1 MTQRYTL
8 VALLLLTTS
17 LTAKKIAIE
26 NKTHFE
32 QIEVTTDNSPSNWK
46 TIGKGTTT
54 LEVPDFI
61 VLFFKVNDH
70 GKNITLRSETVGTLY
85 TLQEPGPCVT
95 FDKCARD
102 CRMNES
108 RCNRCKEKYP
118 QPISTR
124 CEAFEIVVTP

>member
-1 MTQRYTL
+1 MIQRYTL
-8 VALLLLTTS
+8 AALLLLTTS

-32 QIEVTTDNSPSNWK
+32 QIQVTTDDSPSNWK

-61 VLFFKVNDH
+61 VLFFKVNEN
-70 GKNITLRSETVGTLY
+70 GKNTTLRSQTIGTLY

-95 FDKCARD
+95 KDVCARD
-102 CRMNES
+102 CRMNIS
-108 RCNRCKEKYP
+108 RCNRCKENNP
-118 QPISTR
+118 QRIHTN
-124 CEAFEIVVTP
+124 CEAFEIVVTQ